1 MVQVGLPEVEIRQ
14 GVAEGEEVELAAAA
28 AGVVAEDQSVVLPQ
42 AETYTVVP
50 AVVAPPEE

>member
-1 MVQVGLPEVEIRQ
+1 MEIRQ
-14 GVAEGEEVELAAAA
+14 GVAEGQEVELAAAA